1 MGRSSAALGDAVL
14 GSSSKSSCI
23 PIYIPVFRCSPP
35 SLAGARDEARPIIWP
50 GLAFRGE
57 AGHSFAEA
65 LASRGEAESIIW
77 DAAANRRDVEYLFA
91 EPLAIWENAP
101 C

>member
-35 SLAGARDEARPIIWP
+35 SLAGARDEARPIIW
-50 GLAFRGE
+50 GV
-57 AGHSFAEA
+57 
-65 LASRGEAESIIW
+65 
-77 DAAANRRDVEYLFA
+77 AANRRDVEYLFA

>member
-1 MGRSSAALGDAVL
+1 MDRRLIMGRSSAALGDAVL

-35 SLAGARDEARPIIWP
+35 SLACARDEARPIIWP
-50 GLAFRGE
+50 GLTGGSKVRT
-57 AGHSFAEA
+57 
-65 LASRGEAESIIW
+65 
-77 DAAANRRDVEYLFA
+77 LFA
-91 EPLAIWENAP
+91 EPLAIWENAQ